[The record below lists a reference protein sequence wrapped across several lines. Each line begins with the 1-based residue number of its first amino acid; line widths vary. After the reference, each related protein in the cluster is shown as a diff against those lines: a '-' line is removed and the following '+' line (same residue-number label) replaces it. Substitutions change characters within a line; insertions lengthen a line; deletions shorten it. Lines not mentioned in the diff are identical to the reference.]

1 MKFLGNNKLQKLT
14 YEITVKNNKKE
25 AINLLL
31 KDQYP
36 LSTTKE
42 IEIELLESNDA
53 MVNPETG
60 LLTWKLSLA
69 AGESKKLRFSYSVK
83 YPKDKMVNLK

>member
-1 MKFLGNNKLQKLT
+1 M
-14 YEITVKNNKKE
+14 
-25 AINLLL
+25 LL

-42 IEIELLESNDA
+42 MEIELLENNDA

-60 LLTWKLSLA
+60 VLTWKLSLA

-83 YPKDKMVNLK
+83 YPKDKVIKL